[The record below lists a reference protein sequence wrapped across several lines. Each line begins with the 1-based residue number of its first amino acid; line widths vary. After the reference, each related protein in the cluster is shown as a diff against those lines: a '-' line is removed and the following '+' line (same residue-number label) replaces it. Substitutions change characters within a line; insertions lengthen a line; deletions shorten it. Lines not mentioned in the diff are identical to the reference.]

1 MFSKNP
7 LWASLTALGLV
18 LGTASAAMP
27 TTSSGQTSQFKSIEQ
42 PLGMKIGVT
51 IGGLALMGL
60 ELWWFLLSKPQTQ
73 TNRKGN

>member
-1 MFSKNP
+1 MPSYFCLLN
-7 LWASLTALGLV
+7 ALGLV

-27 TTSSGQTSQFKSIEQ
+27 TTSSSGQTSQFKSIDQ

-60 ELWWFLLSKPQTQ
+60 EL
-73 TNRKGN
+73 